1 MGRKRQIVIDQD
13 EDIVSYE
20 HNLAG
25 KFVRVSVGVGTALP
39 DSSFIVSENQTFE
52 SYIIEGPEYE
62 NLMLSG
68 VFSRNDLWPFVDSSR
83 AEKQA
88 ERDKIKEEKVPKE
101 EKNVKP

>member
-1 MGRKRQIVIDQD
+1 MARVRQIVIDQD

-25 KFVRVSVGVGTALP
+25 KFVRVLVGVGTSMP

-52 SYIIEGPEYE
+52 SYIIEGANYDS
-62 NLMLSG
+62 LMLSG

-83 AEKQA
+83 VAKQA
-88 ERDKIKEEKVPKE
+88 ERDKIKEDKEPK
-101 EKNVKP
+101 